1 MKWPIGLLWC
11 AATAGAMSG
20 CMVPAA
26 DFNAAQTQNR
36 ALTEQ
41 NRALLAEAENRNA
54 HTRDL
59 EDRLIR
65 SEKQLASLQD
75 RADLDQKQLDG
86 YQHERE
92 ELYAQFKEVAHG
104 RGRLPAELNRQLTDL
119 SRRYPNLQFDP
130 ETGVS
135 KLDTD
140 ILFDSGEAV
149 LKPDATMALDEL
161 VGVLKSPA
169 AEATKIMVAGHTD
182 NQPPVGK
189 MTRQQ
194 YSNNFHLSAARALA
208 VADHMKRGGL
218 PDRRIG
224 VAGFGADQ
232 PIASNATAQD
242 RRKNRRVEI
251 FVLSPDTPVIGWT
264 ESTPTVYSA
273 SRRSEPRQ

>member
-1 MKWPIGLLWC
+1 ML
-11 AATAGAMSG
+11 GAVPG

-41 NRALLAEAENRNA
+41 NRALLAEVENRNT

-65 SEKQLASLQD
+65 TEKQLATLQD
-75 RADLDQKQLDG
+75 RVDFDRRQIKG
-86 YQHERE
+86 YESERE
-92 ELYAQFKEVAHG
+92 ELYSQLKGITGGGCH
-104 RGRLPAELNRQLTDL
+104 LPADLRNRFVEL

-140 ILFDSGEAV
+140 ILFDSGESV
-149 LKPDATMALDEL
+149 LKRDAGAMLDEF
-161 VGVLKSPA
+161 VEVLKSPA
-169 AEATKIMVAGHTD
+169 AENTKIMIAGHTD
-182 NQPPVGK
+182 NQRLVGESL
-189 MTRQQ
+189 RQQ

-208 VADHMKRGGL
+208 VADHMKQAGL

-224 VAGFGADQ
+224 IAGFGADQ
-232 PIASNATAQD
+232 PIASNATAQE
-242 RRKNRRVEI
+242 RHKNRRVEI
-251 FVLSPDTPVIGWT
+251 FVLSPNTPVIGWSD
-264 ESTPTVYSA
+264 STPSIYSA
-273 SRRSEPRQ
+273 SRNSSPKQ